1 MASPNGN
8 FTDITDVS
16 ERRKVQN
23 RVAQKT
29 YRARQK
35 MRIKL
40 AKAVLLEMPHLN
52 HVVEALGQGGSS
64 GQQDLAALDL
74 GEAAAT
80 TSPEERLAGL
90 LPARAVERRPASSSS
105 GMEMSHV
112 PGPNPP
118 APMLLSSEEH
128 ESDDSLFD
136 FGACSTTMGFDLYN
150 HTNGVQDCDGAASEG
165 QLRPP
170 TNWLDIMSQ
179 TPSDK
184 ILAAFGSPKAG
195 SSSSGRGQAAVAD
208 VLSLRNDSPRSSSS
222 TSSSMRRGSK
232 RMSACRSPTEFPSS
246 SSASMASAQS
256 SSTTSDQ
263 AFGPVLTA
271 IQLGN
276 LQIARLLV
284 QYGAKIDVPDQS
296 GATPL
301 HQAVKQ
307 GRIDTVRGL
316 LDLGANVLTR
326 DANDSSLLHTAIE
339 KDNLEMVSA
348 LLLWCDTQSNDAS
361 AGADDGLLL
370 DPALCDRST
379 GKGRSQLLHQFMNA
393 RDRRKLTPVHLCVV
407 LERTEILKTLLE
419 YGADVNGITIY
430 K

>member
-1 MASPNGN
+1 MA
-8 FTDITDVS
+8 T
-16 ERRKVQN
+16 
-23 RVAQKT
+23 
-29 YRARQK
+29 
-35 MRIKL
+35 
-40 AKAVLLEMPHLN
+40 
-52 HVVEALGQGGSS
+52 
-64 GQQDLAALDL
+64 
-74 GEAAAT
+74 
-80 TSPEERLAGL
+80 
-90 LPARAVERRPASSSS
+90 
-105 GMEMSHV
+105 
-112 PGPNPP
+112 
-118 APMLLSSEEH
+118 
-128 ESDDSLFD
+128 
-136 FGACSTTMGFDLYN
+136 
-150 HTNGVQDCDGAASEG
+150 
-165 QLRPP
+165 
-170 TNWLDIMSQ
+170 
-179 TPSDK
+179 
-184 ILAAFGSPKAG
+184 
-195 SSSSGRGQAAVAD
+195 
-208 VLSLRNDSPRSSSS
+208 
-222 TSSSMRRGSK
+222 
-232 RMSACRSPTEFPSS
+232 
-246 SSASMASAQS
+246 QS

-307 GRIDTVRGL
+307 GRIDIVRGL

-326 DANDSSLLHTAIE
+326 DANDTSLLHTAIE

-361 AGADDGLLL
+361 AGADEGLLL

-419 YGADVNGITIY
+419 YGADVNSITIY